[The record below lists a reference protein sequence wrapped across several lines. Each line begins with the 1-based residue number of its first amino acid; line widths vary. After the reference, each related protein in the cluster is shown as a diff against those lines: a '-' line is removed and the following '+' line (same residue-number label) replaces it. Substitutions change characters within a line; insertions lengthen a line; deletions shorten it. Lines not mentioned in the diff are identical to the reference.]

1 MIVAKLGFQVLIDFR
16 KIISF
21 DFAHDNGV
29 IALACF
35 RIRAASPSQTPGN
48 TEMSPVEEKKTNTEA
63 KVQSPR
69 PPLSWKEAR
78 NRLRETLEK
87 YLQTPIKTVHRSTAK
102 YESTH
107 CCLYMWYKWDLD
119 IICGVLMSVGLLVIA
134 ILSFTSETID
144 ENVVNNY
151 RSQLVGAV
159 VILCGCLANIW
170 LINRYRFSSSHGID
184 GLKRRMI
191 SKFLRELTE
200 QEGSTGGPLYSETN
214 QFSIEADGSSIDLI
228 GTSLTDIYPVY
239 RLSDGPGTNDD
250 GSWCRV
256 PTLLLVEGDR
266 IALQV
271 GDSAPAKCRVV
282 EGKKS
287 MAVFESGQEIR
298 LDDSCGE
305 SVGGLLGKVSR
316 GRTTLPSRDTNG
328 LLRLCNDVRIFE
340 VIESPLETFLRE
352 PQDQSREPFLF
363 RQLDAVRGVL
373 SWVAIVLSLLTTIIL
388 LSRYRHFQSNFF
400 ELLPSPFLAAIG
412 VFPLFGPGCLIFLEA
427 LGMARILASYH
438 PVASRVRMDSSS
450 DDVNHIVNVDLL
462 LLRYF
467 LATLS
472 NRLSLQQ
479 IGENVQKLFCVI
491 CGRKELSTMGRNPMV
506 WVPPA
511 SLNLLE
517 TLGVATAFTLVDDE
531 LVCEPQA
538 IPQQLLIPSGKGLK
552 LLDLCPTYEDE
563 SDDESDSEGSSIEMK
578 RNRQKSFDA
587 EMNVDS
593 DSESDDGMI
602 NHHHV
607 PSSRK
612 ARRRLLR
619 KRLRVSAQ
627 PTKEVDD
634 EVADHEVQF
643 EDPGWWQHLP
653 SLKCI
658 GLACLLVDQK
668 NENQGSKFPS
678 PVGRTDQELQ
688 VCKAALAR
696 LVCKERNS
704 MQLRSLARCIGF
716 STKGTA
722 SGERGDASPFV
733 EKNRLHIVNIA
744 SLRDR
749 IKIDSHERGS
759 EESRWWGLLRA
770 DSTSV
775 VVQDRRSGAY
785 QLLTVGDPKVVT
797 RMCHEAWQG
806 ESSTILPLTSYDRS
820 TVLETS
826 DSWKLADLDV
836 EAFSYAPIPHTFEA
850 RCTGN
855 SESTVSKV
863 SSKFVVSFQ

>member
-1 MIVAKLGFQVLIDFR
+1 MIDFR

-29 IALACF
+29 IALGSF
-35 RIRAASPSQTPGN
+35 RIRAAVPSQTPRN
-48 TEMSPVEEKKTNTEA
+48 IEMSPVEEKKTNNEA

-69 PPLSWKEAR
+69 HPLSWKEAR
-78 NRLRETLEK
+78 TRLRETLEK

-107 CCLYMWYKWDLD
+107 CCFHMWYKWDLD
-119 IICGVLMSVGLLVIA
+119 IICGVLMSIGLLVIA

-144 ENVVNNY
+144 ENVVNNN

-200 QEGSTGGPLYSETN
+200 QEGSTSGPQYSETN
-214 QFSIEADGSSIDLI
+214 QFSIEADGSAIDLI

-239 RLSDGPGTNDD
+239 RLSDRPGTPGD

-287 MAVFESGQEIR
+287 MAVFEAGQEIR

-340 VIESPLETFLRE
+340 VIESPLETFLRK

-400 ELLPSPFLAAIG
+400 KLLPSPFLAAIG

-479 IGENVQKLFCVI
+479 IGETVQKLFCAI

-593 DSESDDGMI
+593 DSDSDDGMI

-658 GLACLLVDQK
+658 GLACLLVDQQ
-668 NENQGSKFPS
+668 NENQGGKFPS
-678 PVGRTDQELQ
+678 PVGSTDQELQ
-688 VCKAALAR
+688 VCKAALVR

-716 STKGTA
+716 STKATA

-749 IKIDSHERGS
+749 LKIDSHERGS

-775 VVQDRRSGAY
+775 IVQDKRSGAY

-863 SSKFVVSFQ
+863 SSKFLVSFP